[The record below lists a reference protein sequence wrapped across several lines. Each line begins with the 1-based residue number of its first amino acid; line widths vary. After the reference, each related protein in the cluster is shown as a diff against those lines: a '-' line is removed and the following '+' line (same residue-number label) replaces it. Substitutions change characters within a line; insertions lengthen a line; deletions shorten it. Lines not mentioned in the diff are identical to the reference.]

1 MNTGMIRVLSENSD
15 FLVCLKPAGTDSEH
29 GLPALLAPD
38 HGGSIL
44 PVHRLDRGV
53 AGLMVYAKNRAAAA
67 EFSRLIQAGLFRK
80 EYVACCHGC
89 PPPEGEMRDLLFKDS
104 GRNKVFVVKRQRA
117 GVREA
122 VLTYRV
128 LASGE
133 DRSLVRVRLETGRS
147 HQIRVQ
153 FASRGFPLFGDRKY
167 GARDGC
173 PAPMLFS
180 CLLSFPFGGQ
190 EHSFESLPDWAESF
204 PPAAPDE
211 CAESTENP

>member
-15 FLVCLKPAGTDSEH
+15 FLVCLKPVGVDSEH
-29 GLPALLAPD
+29 ALPALLAPD
-38 HGGSIL
+38 HGGSIF
-44 PVHRLDRGV
+44 PVHRLDQGV
-53 AGLMVYAKNRAAAA
+53 GGVMVFAKNRESAA
-67 EFSRLIQAGLFRK
+67 EFSRLIRDGLLRK

-104 GRNKVFVVKRQRA
+104 RRNKVFVVKRQRA

-122 VLTYRV
+122 VLSYRV

-133 DRSLVRVRLETGRS
+133 DKSLVRVRLETGRS

-167 GARDGC
+167 GARDDC

-180 CLLSFPFGGQ
+180 CLLSFPFGGK
-190 EHSFESLPDWAESF
+190 EWSFESLPDWAESN
-204 PPAAPDE
+204 
-211 CAESTENP
+211 AE

>member
-15 FLVCLKPAGTDSEH
+15 FLVCLKPVGVDSEH
-29 GLPALLAPD
+29 ALPALLAPD
-38 HGGSIL
+38 HGGSIF
-44 PVHRLDRGV
+44 PVHRLDQGV
-53 AGLMVYAKNRAAAA
+53 GGVMVFAKNRESAA
-67 EFSRLIQAGLFRK
+67 EFSRLIRDGLLRK

-104 GRNKVFVVKRQRA
+104 RRNKVFVVKRQRA

-122 VLTYRV
+122 VLSYRV

-133 DRSLVRVRLETGRS
+133 DKSLVRVRLETGRS

-167 GARDGC
+167 GARDDC

-180 CLLSFPFGGQ
+180 CLLSFPFGGK
-190 EHSFESLPDWAESF
+190 ERSFESLPDWAESN
-204 PPAAPDE
+204 
-211 CAESTENP
+211 AE